1 MLGLTLPVNVVSWG
15 CRNKMTEN
23 GREIDSLLDA
33 ISQATLKITQYGDLR
48 ETLQR
53 IVDSARE
60 LLSANYAVLAT
71 FQQDHVAQN
80 FVFSGIDPET
90 AESIAHPPQG
100 IGLLG
105 ALTSERETIRI
116 PRLTDHPKFSGF
128 PAGHPPMN
136 SFLGMP
142 IEQNGAV
149 YGRIYIADKL
159 AGVPFD
165 HTDEQ
170 LLRLFAA
177 HAAVAMQNAQLVEA
191 NRDDRQKLEQRTRQ
205 LAALDK
211 ATMAISGELTL
222 DKVLQQIVDAARDLV
237 DAQYAALGVPNNQGL
252 LDTFIESG
260 LSKEEI
266 ALIPHLP
273 KGHGLLGVLIRE
285 RRTIRIPRIGDDP
298 RSVGFPEGHPPMEP
312 FLGVPVMAGGEVVGN
327 LYLTN
332 KIGADEF
339 TQADQDLV
347 ELLAAHAAVAIQ
359 NARLYEQVGRLAIVE
374 ERTRIGMDLHD
385 GIIQSIFAVGLT
397 LESTKL
403 SLHNNPKDADDLL
416 SHAIEGLNSTIRDIR
431 NFILDLRPHRF
442 QGNLEQGLGR
452 LVREFQANT
461 MVAVS
466 LSAQQEA
473 LTVLSASVARS
484 LFLTTQEALANIAR
498 HARAKQVIISIE
510 QQENHIV
517 LRISDDGRGF
527 DMAAKSYSIGH
538 GLANMLAR
546 AKDLDGTFQIDSAPG
561 QGTAIKLA
569 VPVKKEV

>member
-1 MLGLTLPVNVVSWG
+1 
-15 CRNKMTEN
+15 MTEN
-23 GREIDSLLDA
+23 GREIDALLDA

-48 ETLQR
+48 ATLQR

-60 LLSANYAVLAT
+60 LLAANYAVLAT
-71 FQQDHVAQN
+71 FQQGHVAQN

-105 ALTSERETIRI
+105 ALSAERETIRI
-116 PRLTDHPKFSGF
+116 PRLTEHPKFSGF

-142 IEQNGAV
+142 VEQNGVV

-159 AGVPFD
+159 TGAPFD
-165 HTDEQ
+165 RTDEQ

-211 ATMAISGELTL
+211 ATMAIAGELTL

-260 LSKEEI
+260 MSKEQT

-273 KGHGLLGVLIRE
+273 KGHGLLGALIKE
-285 RRTIRIPRIGDDP
+285 RRSIRIPRIGDDP
-298 RSVGFPEGHPPMEP
+298 RSVGFPDGHPPMVP

-332 KIGADEF
+332 KIDADEF

-403 SLHNNPKDADDLL
+403 SLPNNPEDADNLL

-561 QGTAIKLA
+561 QGTIIKLA
-569 VPVKKEV
+569 VPVKKEAHS

>member
-1 MLGLTLPVNVVSWG
+1 
-15 CRNKMTEN
+15 MTET
-23 GREIDSLLDA
+23 GREIDSLLEA

-60 LLSANYAVLAT
+60 LLAAKYAVLAT
-71 FQQDHVAQN
+71 FQQDHVAPN
-80 FVFSGIDPET
+80 FVFSGIDSET
-90 AESIAHPPQG
+90 AESIAHPPKG

-105 ALTSERETIRI
+105 ALSSERETIRI
-116 PRLTDHPKFSGF
+116 PQLTEHPKFTGF

-142 IEQNGAV
+142 IEQNGEI

-159 AGVPFD
+159 GGAPFD
-165 HTDEQ
+165 QTDEQ

-177 HAAVAMQNAQLVEA
+177 HAAVAIQNAQLIEA
-191 NRDDRQKLEQRTRQ
+191 NRADRQQLEQRTRQ

-211 ATMAISGELTL
+211 ATMAISSELTL

-237 DAQYAALGVPNNQGL
+237 DAQYAALGVPNNQGFL
-252 LDTFIESG
+252 ETFIDSG
-260 LSKEEI
+260 IPEEEG
-266 ALIPHLP
+266 AMIPHLP
-273 KGHGLLGVLIRE
+273 KGHGLLGVIIKE
-285 RRTIRIPRIGDDP
+285 RKTIRIPRISDDP
-298 RSVGFPEGHPPMEP
+298 RSVGFPAGHPPMVP

-332 KIGADEF
+332 KMGADEF
-339 TQADQDLV
+339 TQVDQDLV

-403 SLHNNPKDADDLL
+403 SLHNNPEDADNLL
-416 SHAIEGLNSTIRDIR
+416 SHAIEGLNATIRDIR

-510 QQENHIV
+510 QQEKNIV

-527 DMAAKSYSIGH
+527 DMASKSYSIGH

-546 AKDLDGTFQIDSAPG
+546 AKDLNGTFQIDSAPG
-561 QGTAIKLA
+561 QGTAIKLE
-569 VPVKKEV
+569 VPIKKEAHS